1 MLAID
6 RVLLEVDTMLCKLE
20 ISRFKSIRDQT
31 LEFGRANLFIGG
43 NGTGKSNILEAI
55 GLVSACLGRGL
66 GDTDI
71 GRKGLRITP
80 PELMKSSFKNDDLPK
95 TLLLNAN
102 FSDEVAYKVTLQSR
116 ESDPLLRFF
125 SESANIGNKN
135 IFGRGSRGVRV
146 LGVQHPDIERH
157 RGLWDQIKFNSNGVP
172 EKAVSVLSEFSRY
185 VIFSPQADFLR
196 ARQSGRMDV
205 PPVGLHG
212 EGLSRA
218 VVSFLSELGRV
229 ELAASKKDE
238 ASRLEWKIMDESAK
252 LVGLP
257 GWAQSFGSH
266 IADPQLTSR
275 DVANIGGPITYFK
288 DKFMHAKRNK
298 LSVYDSSEGTLFL
311 LFVAIILSHPESP
324 KIFALDNVDN
334 ALNPNLTR
342 KLVEQITRVVAS
354 TSKGY
359 SRCGAKQVFLT
370 SHNPTALDAFDLFN
384 KDQRVFVVSR
394 NKKGHTIVDPLVPNP
409 TQTREEWQ
417 LAMNGR
423 NLSQVWLDGEI
434 PGALGDL

>member
-1 MLAID
+1 MLH
-6 RVLLEVDTMLCKLE
+6 KLK
-20 ISRFKSIRDQT
+20 ISRFKSVRDQT
-31 LEFGRANLFIGG
+31 LELGRANLFIGG
-43 NGTGKSNILEAI
+43 NGSGKSNILEAI

-95 TLLLNAN
+95 TLHLDAT

-125 SESANIGNKN
+125 SESAEIGDKK
-135 IFGRGSRGVRV
+135 IFGRSHRGVRAT
-146 LGVQHPDIERH
+146 GVQHADRIEKH
-157 RGLWDQIKFNSNGVP
+157 RGMWDQIKATHDIP
-172 EKAVSVLSEFSRY
+172 KEAASVFSEFSRY
-185 VIFSPQADFLR
+185 VIFTPQADFLR
-196 ARQSGRMDV
+196 ARQSGRVDV
-205 PPVGLHG
+205 APVGLRG
-212 EGLSRA
+212 EGLSGA
-218 VVSFLSELGRV
+218 VASFLSELGRLRRV
-229 ELAASKKDE
+229 EEEKSGAGGHELQ
-238 ASRLEWKIMDESAK
+238 IMDECAR
-252 LVGLP
+252 LVWLP
-257 GWAQSFGSH
+257 GWARECGVH
-266 IADPQLTSR
+266 RGDPQLTSR
-275 DVANIGGPITYFK
+275 DVADSSSNIVYFE

-311 LFVAIILSHPESP
+311 LFSAIILSHPESP

-334 ALNPNLTR
+334 ALNPKLTR
-342 KLVEQITRVVAS
+342 KLVEQIIRVVAL
-354 TSKGY
+354 TSQDY

-394 NKKGHTIVDPLVPNP
+394 NKKGHTIVDRLKPNP
-409 TQTREEWQ
+409 SQTKEEWQ